1 MDACKARTRNRPMG
15 GLILIKVKLLAL
27 RYRSGVLIGRTN
39 ARVAAAVACLAA
51 TLESQGKKKRPNGV
65 SQFNLTLL
73 NVMCMYL

>member
-1 MDACKARTRNRPMG
+1 MG

-27 RYRSGVLIGRTN
+27 RYTPGVLIGTTN

-65 SQFNLTLL
+65 SQVDVTQCD
-73 NVMCMYL
+73 VYL